1 MIRRIVE
8 HNQLNGV
15 AFSVA
20 EFTVVAAAAALLGA
34 GYARQGNALGAVL
47 ALGIGLNSLIIVAFG
62 AVAWT
67 RGERGSSLSR
77 VFSRSGRA
85 ELTREHPR
93 LMMDTLIVAV
103 AAVVPFFLLVVTLA
117 ESGWKAIKGT

>member
-15 AFSVA
+15 TFSIA
-20 EFTVVAAAAALLGA
+20 EFTLVAVVAALLAA
-34 GYARQGNALGAVL
+34 GYARHGQATGVVL

-62 AVAWT
+62 VVARS
-67 RGERGSSLSR
+67 RGERGTPLSR

-85 ELTREHPR
+85 DLTREHPK
-93 LMMDTLIVAV
+93 LMADTLIVAI
-103 AAVVPFFLLVVTLA
+103 AVLVPFLLLVVSRA
-117 ESGWKAIKGT
+117 EFVRNTIRGS